1 MNEMWHDEQ
10 DVRNALQRVVDTP
23 APAVRTDVA
32 EVIRRGKRRVLVTR
46 VGAVAGVVVAVGV
59 IGLGA
64 TAISGSLFNGDH
76 TALPPAATSSAPS
89 TSRQPALDLPGWT
102 QLETAPATSAPDA
115 TSTGASKLPQQ
126 YCSGPQTPPAN
137 GRAIL
142 PEDRYLP
149 AFVEAVSK
157 SAGERVKV
165 SFQNYVNANRG
176 HLAVVVPGKATP
188 GTVRLE
194 AGRFG
199 GPPTLAAES
208 YRYSSGVPCQEPL
221 RRIRPD
227 GAVLQLFQDED
238 YGGKQP
244 TRRLGVYTP
253 NGRFYNVTVTA
264 GSLTSDGTPMPA
276 DKQVG
281 MDGLALSREQVVQIG
296 EAMADLG

>member
-64 TAISGSLFNGDH
+64 TAISGSLFTGDH

-102 QLETAPATSAPDA
+102 QLETTPATSAPDA
-115 TSTGASKLPQQ
+115 TGTGAFKPQQ
-126 YCSGPQTPPAN
+126 YCSGPQTPPAT

-149 AFVEAVSK
+149 AFVDAVGK
-157 SAGERVKV
+157 AVGERPRV

-176 HLAVVVPGKATP
+176 HLAVVVPGKDVP

-208 YRYSSGVPCQEPL
+208 YRYSSGAACQEPL
-221 RRIRPD
+221 RRTRPD

-253 NGRFYNVTVTA
+253 NGRFYTVTVTA
-264 GSLTSDGTPMPA
+264 GSLTSDGSPMPA

-281 MDGLALSREQVVQIG
+281 VDGLVLSREQVVQIG